1 LPRAFD
7 LIADMLVNPRFDAAD
22 LKSEQRVIIEEMKMI
37 EDSPEEYLG
46 EIFSEAFFPGHPLG
60 LNIAGTPKTVRSF
73 NHERTRKYH
82 EQVFNASNLVIAA
95 AGNVEHSDLVKLAE
109 QAFST
114 TPSAEAAATPPNQGG
129 EPNLAPP
136 ILIKQN
142 KNLEQAHLIIATP
155 LVSATDERRYA
166 ADLLANIIG
175 GGTSSRLW
183 QKIREERGLAYS
195 VGASA
200 IAYQDCGLFSIF
212 AGTSPEQVEEVVDL
226 SVAEMRDVVKNGVT
240 MDELGLAKQQTEA
253 SILLGLED
261 SAGRA
266 ATLAQSEM
274 VHGRQISLDES
285 LEKLNA
291 VTLGDIHALAR
302 QYFRRENVAFAALGD
317 LKNLKIDR
325 ERLRIL

>member
-1 LPRAFD
+1 
-7 LIADMLVNPRFDAAD
+7 
-22 LKSEQRVIIEEMKMI
+22 IEEMKMI

-46 EIFSEAFFPGHPLG
+46 EIFSEAFFPNHPLG
-60 LNIAGTPKTVRSF
+60 LTIAGTPRTVRSF
-73 NHERTRKYH
+73 SSEVTRQYH
-82 EQVFNASNLVIAA
+82 RDVYNASNLVIAA
-95 AGNVEHSDLVKLAE
+95 AGNVAHEDLVALAKA
-109 QAFST
+109 AFDDHA
-114 TPSAEAAATPPNQGG
+114 AENHIPKTRDQRPT
-129 EPNLAPP
+129 LASP

-166 ADLLANIIG
+166 ADLLSNIIG

-183 QKIREERGLAYS
+183 QKVREERGLAYS

-200 IAYQDCGLFSIF
+200 ISYQDCGLFSIF
-212 AGTSPEQVEEVVDL
+212 AGTSPGQVEEVVDL
-226 SVAEMRDVVKNGVT
+226 SIAEMRNVVHNGIT
-240 MDELGLAKQQTEA
+240 EAELALAKQQTQA

-274 VHGRQISLDES
+274 THGRQISVQES

-291 VTLGDIHALAR
+291 VTRDDLHVLAR
-302 QYFRRENVAFAALGD
+302 EHFRTENMAFAALGD
-317 LKNLKIDR
+317 LKGLKM
-325 ERLRIL
+325 ERSRLTI